1 MEALL
6 TPAIARKDC
15 LTLKCYDHIQTPQGP
30 LAAALG
36 SFDGLHLGH
45 QRVIGSALDSP
56 GLLPAV
62 VTFPENPLN
71 LLRKQPVP
79 MLTTNQQRLSLL
91 EQMGVDTVYLLP
103 FAAIREME
111 PEDFVRILHQECRVE
126 KICCGFNFRF
136 GREGRGDT
144 KLLHRMC
151 RELGMELSVSEPV
164 SIEGAPVSS
173 TRIRACLEKG
183 DVVLASRM
191 LGRPFQYDFPVV
203 HGRQLGRT
211 LGTPTIN
218 QPFPEG
224 YILPRF
230 GVYASLAHID
240 GKTYHGVTNIGV
252 KPTVGA
258 EGPLSETWLPE
269 FSGDLYGKNIP
280 VDLLAFIRPEKKFDN
295 LEALQAEILRNGETA
310 RQIAQDW
317 ERRLENGLF
326 SEENEKNSLAEAE
339 K

>member
-1 MEALL
+1 M

-71 LLRKQPVP
+71 LLREKPVP

-111 PEDFVRILHQECRVE
+111 PDQECRVE

-136 GREGRGDT
+136 GRGGRGDT
-144 KLLHRMC
+144 ELLRRMC

-183 DVVLASRM
+183 DVVLAARM

-230 GVYASLAHID
+230 GVYASLAH
-240 GKTYHGVTNIGV
+240 
-252 KPTVGA
+252 
-258 EGPLSETWLPE
+258 SETWLPE

-280 VDLLAFIRPEKKFDN
+280 VELLAFIRPEKKFDN

-317 ERRLENGLF
+317 ERRSENGFF
-326 SEENEKNSLAEAE
+326 SEENEKNSLPEAE